1 MDLLQNI
8 LDISQ
13 HAIFTV
19 DRHGIVTHINRQAK
33 DRFGLFN
40 HSRYSHGAGRVQKGD
55 LLVLATSALGADD
68 GNLTAADLSIL
79 GINDR
84 KLRPGDILI
93 AVGVYAD
100 PTVKPMYKFLHPG
113 DNNALH
119 LDVTFQGVPIYASIE
134 NGVALVRVWDNEYS
148 LSFFRTIGQL
158 VIIDRSAHQV
168 KFWEE
173 NGYSA
178 RKEGIGDLLRGT
190 TYIAKSPNTQVD
202 VVGYHFR
209 DFFEGELFEKHL
221 AQVMNGTVPSY
232 EDQEYEINGF
242 ALTANLI
249 PVEDENREIAGVIV
263 KFRNIAD
270 IHTTI
275 MERNKAIA
283 IAERQYKATN
293 RSRLLDDNAFTSL
306 FGNSTAMAAVKRY
319 AYKLSA
325 MNCPVLITGESGTG
339 KTELAQAMAAAQPG
353 QEPLVVV
360 DCAALCPEEWEPV
373 LFGDSGILSQ
383 AKGGTVL
390 LDEIGEMPL
399 SVQGKFLALLSDPH
413 TPDSGVRVF
422 ATTHKDLK
430 SILADGKFR
439 SDLYYR
445 LSAFSLELPPLR
457 QCREEIPLLIN
468 DTMERIRQKYGLPE
482 KYLSG
487 EAFSMLLSYDWPG
500 NIRELENTLER
511 AATLS
516 EGDIIY
522 PEHIRLEI
530 SPVQS
535 SLKQQLKE
543 MEKRIIL
550 QTLQM
555 TGGDKKKAQEL
566 LGISR
571 SVFYDKLKEY
581 HLHETPASPL

>member
-8 LDISQ
+8 LDTSH

-19 DRHGIVTHINRQAK
+19 DRRGIVTHINRQAK
-33 DRFGLFN
+33 ERFGLFN
-40 HSRYSHGAGRVQKGD
+40 HSRHSHGAGRAQKGD
-55 LLVLATSALGADD
+55 ILVLATSALGADD
-68 GNLTAADLSIL
+68 GNLTVADLAIL

-84 KLRPGDILI
+84 KLRPGDLLI
-93 AVGVYAD
+93 AVGVFSD

-113 DNNALH
+113 DNDSLC
-119 LDVTFQGVPIYASIE
+119 LDVTFQGIPIHVSIE
-134 NGVALVRVWDNEYS
+134 NGIALVRVWDREYS

-158 VIIDRSAHQV
+158 VIIDRFAHQV

-221 AQVMNGTVPSY
+221 QQVMNGTVPSY

-242 ALTANLI
+242 ALTASLI
-249 PVEDENREIAGVIV
+249 PVEDDYGQIAGVIV
-263 KFRNIAD
+263 RFRNIAD

-275 MERNKAIA
+275 LERNKAIA
-283 IAERQYKATN
+283 IAERQYKATEH
-293 RSRLLDDNAFTSL
+293 SRLLDDNAFASL
-306 FGNSTAMAAVKRY
+306 FGSSTAMASVKRY
-319 AYKLSA
+319 AYKLSG
-325 MNCPVLITGESGTG
+325 MDCPVLITGESGTG
-339 KTELAQAMAAAQPG
+339 KTELAQAMATAQPG
-353 QEPLVVV
+353 QSPFVVV
-360 DCAALCPEEWEPV
+360 DCAALRPEEWENA
-373 LFGDSGILSQ
+373 LFGEEGIFAQSQ
-383 AKGGTVL
+383 GGTVL

-399 SVQGKFLALLSDPH
+399 SIQSKLLSLMSKPR
-413 TPDSGVRVF
+413 TADSGVRIF
-422 ATTHKDLK
+422 ATTHRDLK
-430 SILADGKFR
+430 SLLAEEKFR

-445 LSAFSLELPPLR
+445 LNAFSLELPPLR
-457 QCREEIPLLIN
+457 QCREDIPLLIN
-468 DTMERIRQKYGLPE
+468 DTMERVRQKYGLPE

-511 AATLS
+511 AATMS

-530 SPVQS
+530 SPSQPG
-535 SLKQQLKE
+535 LRQQLKE
-543 MEKRIIL
+543 VEKRIIL
-550 QTLQM
+550 QALQ
-555 TGGDKKKAQEL
+555 TTAGDKKKAQEL

-571 SVFYDKLKEY
+571 SVFYDKLKE
-581 HLHETPASPL
+581 HGLH